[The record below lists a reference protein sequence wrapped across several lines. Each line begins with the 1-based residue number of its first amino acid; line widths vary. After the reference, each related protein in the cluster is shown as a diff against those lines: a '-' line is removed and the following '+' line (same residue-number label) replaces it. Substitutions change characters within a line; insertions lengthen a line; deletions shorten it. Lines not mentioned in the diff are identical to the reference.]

1 MLKHTPLLLTKTFT
15 IIKYLTD
22 KEIAENRCKFVP
34 APFDEN
40 NLTTDWITE
49 ELPDYGTTA
58 RVRCEKSRTEAVMW
72 INEDLIRVCY
82 RDNKISFYA
91 FETYIDIDYIE
102 KLMDK
107 LLGDT
112 EYLVCNKVVWN
123 DHIRF
128 SFFWECN

>member
-1 MLKHTPLLLTKTFT
+1 M
-15 IIKYLTD
+15 KYLTEQ
-22 KEIAENRCKFVP
+22 EIAENIGNLVP
-34 APFDEN
+34 APLDEK

-58 RVRCEKSRTEAVMW
+58 AVRCGKSKAEAVMW
-72 INEDLIRVCY
+72 LDGDLIRVCY
-82 RDNKISFYA
+82 HENKISFYA
-91 FETYIDIDYIE
+91 LETFMNIDYIE
-102 KLMDK
+102 KLLDEV
-107 LLGDT
+107 LGET